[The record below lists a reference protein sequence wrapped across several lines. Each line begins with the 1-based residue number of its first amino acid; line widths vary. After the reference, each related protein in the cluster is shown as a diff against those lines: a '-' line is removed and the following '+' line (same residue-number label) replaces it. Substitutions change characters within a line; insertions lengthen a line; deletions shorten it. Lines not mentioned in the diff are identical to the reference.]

1 MKQGKIFIKFSH
13 FMETRL
19 LRLGAERPMSAE
31 IIPTRKTGIALK
43 YFEAYWKH
51 SDKIWSN

>member
-1 MKQGKIFIKFSH
+1 MKQVKIFIKFSH